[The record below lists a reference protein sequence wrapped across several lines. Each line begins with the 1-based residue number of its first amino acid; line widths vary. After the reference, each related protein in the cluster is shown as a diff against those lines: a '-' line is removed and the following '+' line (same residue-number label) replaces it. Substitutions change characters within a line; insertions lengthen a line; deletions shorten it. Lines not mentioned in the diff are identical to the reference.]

1 MLMGKVIQIGICKKS
16 SEKIHEVQAV
26 EVISGKGI
34 VNDRHF
40 DDNNDDKNQITLIE
54 KENIDHYNNETNTN
68 ISYIDFRRNIVTTGI
83 KLNGLIGKKIKI
95 GSAIIEGVDLCKP
108 CKHLQKMIGQN
119 NVIEKFLLKGGL
131 RCKIISSGNIQKNDQ
146 INIDL

>member
-1 MLMGKVIQIGICKKS
+1 MRKVIQIGICKKS

-40 DDNNDDKNQITLIE
+40 DDHNDDKNQITLIE
-54 KENIDHYNNETNTN
+54 KENIDHYNNEANTN
-68 ISYIDFRRNIVTTGI
+68 ISYIDFRRNIVTAGI
-83 KLNGLIGKKIKI
+83 KLNDLIGKKIKI
-95 GSAIIEGVDLCKP
+95 GSALVEGVDLCKP
-108 CKHLQKMIGQN
+108 CKHLQEMIGQSDL
-119 NVIEKFLLKGGL
+119 VKKFLLKGGL
-131 RCKIISSGNIQKNDQ
+131 RCKIISSGKIQKNDQ